1 MKIILADLKA
11 HLRFAPLSLT
21 RPIGDIRVGMFT
33 NFERWTILLPEDE
46 IGFHTESYLSDEF
59 EQLENGVIVN
69 ACVIPNEDF
78 VAAVVHLENDCRL
91 VLNEITL
98 AIHGNGDNAITF
110 KGETPIIVNQRWD
123 LLSVNEAAI
132 IHDISLIKESV
143 SFQKIPK
150 SITVIGSK
158 DDIYIEEGASLEACT
173 LNTTEG
179 PIYISNGAEIME
191 GSCIRGPFVM
201 CENSVV
207 KMGAKIYG
215 ATTIGPSCKVGGELS
230 NVIFQGFS
238 NKGHD
243 GFLGNSYI
251 GEWCN
256 LGADTNVSNLKNN
269 YDSVSSYCYE
279 QKEEVNTGLQFLG
292 LFMGDHSKTG
302 INSMFTTGAV
312 VGVSCNL
319 YGAGFFPKH
328 TLSFSW
334 GEPNA
339 LEPFRIEKAL
349 EYANKMMDR
358 RSEELSAAEENILV
372 HLKDLYGLNNH

>member
-1 MKIILADLKA
+1 MKIILADFEA

-21 RPIGDIRVGMFT
+21 RPIGDIRVGLFT
-33 NFERWTILLPEDE
+33 NLERWSILLPDDH
-46 IGFHTESYLSDEF
+46 IGFQSQSYLRDEF
-59 EQLENGVIVN
+59 EELNDGKIVN
-69 ACVIPNEDF
+69 ACIIPNEDF
-78 VAAVVHLENDCRL
+78 VASIVYLEDNCRL
-91 VLNEITL
+91 MLGNNTM
-98 AIHGNGDNAITF
+98 AISGTGKNIINY
-110 KGETPIIVNQRWD
+110 KGETPILINHRWE
-123 LLSVNEAAI
+123 LLSVNAAAI
-132 IHDISLIKESV
+132 SNDIDLIKESIAY
-143 SFQKIPK
+143 QKIPK
-150 SITVIGSK
+150 DVIVIGPK
-158 DDIYIEEGASLEACT
+158 DSIYLEEGAILSSCT
-173 LNTTEG
+173 LNTNEG
-179 PIYISNGAEIME
+179 PIYISKGAEVME
-191 GSCIRGPFVM
+191 GALIRGPFAL
-201 CENSVV
+201 CENAVV

-215 ATTIGPSCKVGGELS
+215 ASTIGPFCKVGGELS
-230 NVIFQGFS
+230 NVIFQSYS

-279 QKEEVNTGLQFLG
+279 KKEEVDTGLQFLG

-302 INSMFTTGAV
+302 INSMFNTGAV

-339 LEPFRIEKAL
+339 LEPFRIEKSL
-349 EYANKMMDR
+349 EYANKMMER
-358 RSEELSAAEENILV
+358 RSEKLSAEEENILV
-372 HLKDLYGLNNH
+372 HLKDVYGLK

>member
-1 MKIILADLKA
+1 MKIILADFEA

-21 RPIGDIRVGMFT
+21 RPIGDIRVGLFT
-33 NFERWTILLPEDE
+33 NLERWSILLPDDH
-46 IGFHTESYLSDEF
+46 IGFQSQSYLRDEF
-59 EQLENGVIVN
+59 EELNDGKIVN
-69 ACVIPNEDF
+69 ACIIPNEDF
-78 VAAVVHLENDCRL
+78 VASIVYLEDNCRL
-91 VLNEITL
+91 MLGNNTM
-98 AIHGNGDNAITF
+98 AISGNGKNIINY
-110 KGETPIIVNQRWD
+110 KGETPILINHRWE
-123 LLSVNEAAI
+123 LLSVNAAAI
-132 IHDISLIKESV
+132 SNDIDLIKESIAY
-143 SFQKIPK
+143 QKIPK
-150 SITVIGSK
+150 DVIVIGPK
-158 DDIYIEEGASLEACT
+158 DSIYLEEGAILSSCT
-173 LNTTEG
+173 LNTNEG
-179 PIYISNGAEIME
+179 PIYISKGAEVME
-191 GSCIRGPFVM
+191 GALIRGPFAL
-201 CENSVV
+201 CENAVV

-215 ATTIGPSCKVGGELS
+215 ASTIGPFCKVGGELS
-230 NVIFQGFS
+230 NVIFQSYS

-279 QKEEVNTGLQFLG
+279 KKEEVNTGLQFLG

-302 INSMFTTGAV
+302 INSMFNTGAV

-339 LEPFRIEKAL
+339 LEPFRIEKSL
-349 EYANKMMDR
+349 EYANKMMER
-358 RSEELSAAEENILV
+358 RSEKLSAEEENILV
-372 HLKDLYGLNNH
+372 HLKDVYGLK

>member
-1 MKIILADLKA
+1 MKIILADFEA

-21 RPIGDIRVGMFT
+21 RPIGDIRVGLFT
-33 NFERWTILLPEDE
+33 NLERWSILLPDDH
-46 IGFHTESYLSDEF
+46 IGFQSQSYLRDEF
-59 EQLENGVIVN
+59 EELNDGKIVN
-69 ACVIPNEDF
+69 ACIIPNEDF
-78 VAAVVHLENDCRL
+78 VASIVYLEDNCRL
-91 VLNEITL
+91 MLGNNTM
-98 AIHGNGDNAITF
+98 AISGNGKNIINY
-110 KGETPIIVNQRWD
+110 KGETPILINHRWE
-123 LLSVNEAAI
+123 LLSVNAAAI
-132 IHDISLIKESV
+132 SNDIDLIKENIAY
-143 SFQKIPK
+143 QKIPK
-150 SITVIGSK
+150 DVIVIGPK
-158 DDIYIEEGASLEACT
+158 DSIYLEEGAILSSCT
-173 LNTTEG
+173 LNTNEG
-179 PIYISNGAEIME
+179 PIYISKGAEVME
-191 GSCIRGPFVM
+191 GSLIRGPFAL
-201 CENSVV
+201 CENAVV

-215 ATTIGPSCKVGGELS
+215 ASTIGPFCKVGGELS
-230 NVIFQGFS
+230 NVIFQSYS

-279 QKEEVNTGLQFLG
+279 KKEEVNTGLQFLG

-302 INSMFTTGAV
+302 INSMFNTGAV

-339 LEPFRIEKAL
+339 LEPFRIEKSL
-349 EYANKMMDR
+349 EYANKMMER
-358 RSEELSAAEENILV
+358 RSEKLSAEEENILV
-372 HLKDLYGLNNH
+372 HLKDVYGLK

>member
-78 VAAVVHLENDCRL
+78 VAAVVHLENNYRL

-143 SFQKIPK
+143 SFQKISK

-269 YDSVSSYCYE
+269 YGSVSTYCFE
-279 QKEEVNTGLQFLG
+279 KEEQVKTDRQFLG

-302 INSMFTTGAV
+302 INTMFNTGSV

-319 YGAGFFPKH
+319 YGAGFFPKN
-328 TLSFSW
+328 TPSFSW
-334 GEPNA
+334 GEPSS
-339 LEPFRIEKAL
+339 LVPFRIEKAT
-349 EYANKMMDR
+349 EYANRMMER
-358 RSEELSAAEENILV
+358 RSEKLSESEENILA
-372 HLKDLYGLNNH
+372 HLKDTYGLK

>member
-1 MKIILADLKA
+1 MKIILSDFEA

-21 RPIGDIRVGMFT
+21 RPIGDIRVGLFT
-33 NFERWTILLPEDE
+33 NLERWSILLPDDH
-46 IGFHTESYLSDEF
+46 IGFQSESYLRDEF
-59 EQLENGVIVN
+59 EELNDGKIVN
-69 ACVIPNEDF
+69 ACIIPNEDF
-78 VAAVVHLENDCRL
+78 VASIVYLEDNCRL
-91 VLNEITL
+91 MLGNNTM
-98 AIHGNGDNAITF
+98 AISGTGKNVINY
-110 KGETPIIVNQRWD
+110 KGEIPILINHRWE
-123 LLSVNEAAI
+123 LLSVNAAAI
-132 IHDISLIKESV
+132 SNDIDLIKESI
-143 SFQKIPK
+143 SYQKIPK
-150 SITVIGSK
+150 DVIVIGPK
-158 DDIYIEEGASLEACT
+158 DSIYLEEGAILSACT
-173 LNTTEG
+173 LNSKEG
-179 PIYISNGAEIME
+179 PIYISKGAEVME
-191 GSCIRGPFVM
+191 GALIRGPFAL
-201 CENSVV
+201 CENAVV

-215 ATTIGPSCKVGGELS
+215 ASTIGPFCKVGGELS
-230 NVIFQGFS
+230 NVIFQSYS

-279 QKEEVNTGLQFLG
+279 KKEEVNTGLQFLG

-302 INSMFTTGAV
+302 INSMFNTGAV

-339 LEPFRIEKAL
+339 LEPFRIEKSL
-349 EYANKMMDR
+349 EYANKMMER
-358 RSEELSAAEENILV
+358 RSEKLSAEEENILV
-372 HLKDLYGLNNH
+372 HLKDVYGLK

>member
-1 MKIILADLKA
+1 MKIILADFEA

-21 RPIGDIRVGMFT
+21 RPIGDIRVGLFT
-33 NFERWTILLPEDE
+33 NLERWSILLPDDH
-46 IGFHTESYLSDEF
+46 IGFQSESYLSDEF
-59 EQLENGVIVN
+59 EELHDGKIVN
-69 ACVIPNEDF
+69 ACIIPNEDF
-78 VAAVVHLENDCRL
+78 VASLVHLEDNCRL
-91 VLNEITL
+91 MLGKNTM
-98 AIHGNGDNAITF
+98 AISGNGKNVVNY
-110 KGETPIIVNQRWD
+110 KGEIPILINHRWE
-123 LLSVNEAAI
+123 LLSVNAAAI
-132 IHDISLIKESV
+132 SNDIALIKESILY
-143 SFQKIPK
+143 QKIPND
-150 SITVIGSK
+150 IIVIGPK
-158 DDIYIEEGASLEACT
+158 DSIYLEEGAILSSCT
-173 LNTTEG
+173 LNTNEG
-179 PIYISNGAEIME
+179 PIYISRGAEVME
-191 GSCIRGPFVM
+191 GALIRGPFAL
-201 CENSVV
+201 CENAVV

-215 ATTIGPSCKVGGELS
+215 ASTIGPFCKVGGELS
-230 NVIFQGFS
+230 NVIFQSYS

-279 QKEEVNTGLQFLG
+279 KKEEVNTGLQFLG

-302 INSMFTTGAV
+302 INSMFNTGAV

-339 LEPFRIEKAL
+339 LEPFRIEKSL
-349 EYANKMMDR
+349 EYANKMMER
-358 RSEELSAAEENILV
+358 RSEKLSAEEENILV
-372 HLKDLYGLNNH
+372 HLKDVYGLK

>member
-1 MKIILADLKA
+1 MKIILADFEA

-21 RPIGDIRVGMFT
+21 RPIGDIRVGLFT
-33 NFERWTILLPEDE
+33 NLERWSILLPEDH
-46 IGFHTESYLSDEF
+46 IGFQSESYLSEEYEMLND
-59 EQLENGVIVN
+59 GKIIN
-69 ACVIPNEDF
+69 ACIIPNTDF
-78 VAAVVHLENDCRL
+78 VASLVHLEDNCRL
-91 VLNEITL
+91 MLGENTM
-98 AIHGNGDNAITF
+98 AITGTGKNIVNF
-110 KGETPIIVNQRWD
+110 KGEVPIIINHRWE
-123 LLSVNEAAI
+123 LLSVNAAAI
-132 IHDISLIKESV
+132 SNDISLIKESI
-143 SFQKIPK
+143 SYQKIPK
-150 SITVIGSK
+150 DVVVIGSK
-158 DDIYIEEGASLEACT
+158 DAIYIEEGAILTSCT
-173 LNTTEG
+173 LNTNEG
-179 PIYISNGAEIME
+179 PIYISKGAEVME
-191 GSCIRGPFVM
+191 GSLIRGPFAL
-201 CENSVV
+201 CENAVV

-215 ATTIGPSCKVGGELS
+215 ATTIGPFCKVGGELS
-230 NVIFQGFS
+230 NVIFQSYS

-279 QKEEVNTGLQFLG
+279 QKEEINTGLQFLG

-358 RSEELSAAEENILV
+358 RSEELSAEEENILV
-372 HLKDLYGLNNH
+372 HLKDTYGLK

>member
-1 MKIILADLKA
+1 MKIILADFEA

-21 RPIGDIRVGMFT
+21 RPIGDIRLGLFT
-33 NFERWTILLPEDE
+33 NLERWSILLPDDH
-46 IGFHTESYLSDEF
+46 IGFQSESYLRDEF
-59 EQLENGVIVN
+59 EELNDGKIVN
-69 ACVIPNEDF
+69 ACIIPNEDF
-78 VAAVVHLENDCRL
+78 VASIVYLEDNCRL
-91 VLNEITL
+91 MLGNNTM
-98 AIHGNGDNAITF
+98 AISGTGKNIINY
-110 KGETPIIVNQRWD
+110 KGETPILINHRWE
-123 LLSVNEAAI
+123 LLSVNAAAI
-132 IHDISLIKESV
+132 SNDIDLIKESIAY
-143 SFQKIPK
+143 QKIPK
-150 SITVIGSK
+150 DVIVIGPK
-158 DDIYIEEGASLEACT
+158 DSIYIEEGAILSSCT
-173 LNTTEG
+173 LNSKEG
-179 PIYISNGAEIME
+179 PIYISNGAEVME
-191 GSCIRGPFVM
+191 GALIRGPFAL
-201 CENSVV
+201 CENAVV

-215 ATTIGPSCKVGGELS
+215 ASTIGPFCKVGGELS
-230 NVIFQGFS
+230 NVIFQSYS

-279 QKEEVNTGLQFLG
+279 KKEEVNTGLQFLG

-302 INSMFTTGAV
+302 INSMFNTGAV

-339 LEPFRIEKAL
+339 LEPFRIEKSL
-349 EYANKMMDR
+349 EYANKMMER
-358 RSEELSAAEENILV
+358 RSEKLSAEEENILV
-372 HLKDLYGLNNH
+372 HLKDVYGLK

>member
-1 MKIILADLKA
+1 MKIILADFEA

-21 RPIGDIRVGMFT
+21 RPIGDIRVGLFT
-33 NFERWTILLPEDE
+33 NLERWSILLPDDH
-46 IGFHTESYLSDEF
+46 IGFQSESYLRDEF
-59 EQLENGVIVN
+59 EELNDGKIVN
-69 ACVIPNEDF
+69 ACIIPNEDF
-78 VAAVVHLENDCRL
+78 VASIFYLEDNCRL
-91 VLNEITL
+91 MLGNNTM
-98 AIHGNGDNAITF
+98 AISGTGKNIINY
-110 KGETPIIVNQRWD
+110 KGETPILINHRWE
-123 LLSVNEAAI
+123 LLSVNATAI
-132 IHDISLIKESV
+132 SNDIDLIKESI
-143 SFQKIPK
+143 SYQKIPK
-150 SITVIGSK
+150 DVIVIGPK
-158 DDIYIEEGASLEACT
+158 DSIYLEEGAILSACT
-173 LNTTEG
+173 LNSKEG
-179 PIYISNGAEIME
+179 PIYISKGAEVME
-191 GSCIRGPFVM
+191 GALIRGPFAL
-201 CENSVV
+201 CENAVV

-215 ATTIGPSCKVGGELS
+215 ASTIGPFCKVGGELS
-230 NVIFQGFS
+230 NVIFQSYS

-302 INSMFTTGAV
+302 INTMFNTGSV

-339 LEPFRIEKAL
+339 LEPFRIEKSI
-349 EYANKMMDR
+349 EYANKMMER
-358 RSEELSAAEENILV
+358 RSEKLSAEEENILV
-372 HLKDLYGLNNH
+372 HLKDVYGLK

>member
-1 MKIILADLKA
+1 MKIILADFEA

-21 RPIGDIRVGMFT
+21 RPIGDIRVGLFT
-33 NFERWTILLPEDE
+33 NLERWSILLPDDH
-46 IGFHTESYLSDEF
+46 IGFQTESYLRDEF
-59 EQLENGVIVN
+59 EELNDGKIVN
-69 ACVIPNEDF
+69 ACIIPNEDF
-78 VAAVVHLENDCRL
+78 VASIVYLEDNCRL
-91 VLNEITL
+91 MLGNNTM
-98 AIHGNGDNAITF
+98 AISGTGKNIINY
-110 KGETPIIVNQRWD
+110 KGETPILINHRWE
-123 LLSVNEAAI
+123 LLSVNAAAI
-132 IHDISLIKESV
+132 SNDIALIKESI
-143 SFQKIPK
+143 SYQKIPK
-150 SITVIGSK
+150 DVIVIGPK
-158 DDIYIEEGASLEACT
+158 DSIYLEEGAILSSCT
-173 LNTTEG
+173 LNTNEG
-179 PIYISNGAEIME
+179 PIYISKGAEVME
-191 GSCIRGPFVM
+191 GALIRGPFAL
-201 CENSVV
+201 CENAVV

-215 ATTIGPSCKVGGELS
+215 ASTIGPFCKVGGELS
-230 NVIFQGFS
+230 NVIFQSYS

-279 QKEEVNTGLQFLG
+279 KKEEVNTGLQFLG

-302 INSMFTTGAV
+302 INSMFNTGAV

-339 LEPFRIEKAL
+339 LEPFRIEKSL
-349 EYANKMMDR
+349 EYANKMMER
-358 RSEELSAAEENILV
+358 RSEKLSAEEENILV
-372 HLKDLYGLNNH
+372 HLKDVYGLK

>member
-1 MKIILADLKA
+1 MKIILADFEA

-21 RPIGDIRVGMFT
+21 RPIGDIRVGLFT
-33 NFERWTILLPEDE
+33 NLERWSILLPEDH
-46 IGFHTESYLSDEF
+46 IGFQSESYLSDEY
-59 EQLENGVIVN
+59 EMLNDGKIIN
-69 ACVIPNEDF
+69 ACIIPNTDF
-78 VAAVVHLENDCRL
+78 VASLVHLEDNCRL
-91 VLNEITL
+91 MLGENTM
-98 AIHGNGDNAITF
+98 AITGTGKNIVNF
-110 KGETPIIVNQRWD
+110 KGEVPIIINHRWE
-123 LLSVNEAAI
+123 LLSVNAAAI
-132 IHDISLIKESV
+132 SNDISLIKESI
-143 SFQKIPK
+143 SYQKIPK
-150 SITVIGSK
+150 DVVVIGSK
-158 DDIYIEEGASLEACT
+158 DAIYIEEGAFVSSCT
-173 LNTTEG
+173 LNTNEG
-179 PIYISNGAEIME
+179 PIYISKGAEVME
-191 GSCIRGPFVM
+191 GSLIRGPFAL
-201 CENSVV
+201 CENAVV

-215 ATTIGPSCKVGGELS
+215 ATTIGPFCKVGGEIS
-230 NVIFQGFS
+230 NVIFQSYS

-302 INSMFTTGAV
+302 INTMFNTGSV

-328 TLSFSW
+328 MLSFSW

-358 RSEELSAAEENILV
+358 RSEQLSAEEENILV
-372 HLKDLYGLNNH
+372 HLKDTYGLK

>member
-1 MKIILADLKA
+1 MKIILADFEA

-21 RPIGDIRVGMFT
+21 RPIGDIRVGLFT
-33 NFERWTILLPEDE
+33 NLERWSILLPDDH
-46 IGFHTESYLSDEF
+46 IGFQSESYLRDVF
-59 EQLENGVIVN
+59 EELNDGKIVN
-69 ACVIPNEDF
+69 ACIIPNEDF
-78 VAAVVHLENDCRL
+78 VASIVYLEDNCRL
-91 VLNEITL
+91 MLGNNTM
-98 AIHGNGDNAITF
+98 AISGTGKNIINY
-110 KGETPIIVNQRWD
+110 KGETPILINHRWE
-123 LLSVNEAAI
+123 LLSVNAAAI
-132 IHDISLIKESV
+132 SNDINLIKESIAY
-143 SFQKIPK
+143 QKIPK
-150 SITVIGSK
+150 DVIVIGPK
-158 DDIYIEEGASLEACT
+158 DSIYLEEGAILSSCT
-173 LNTTEG
+173 LNTNEG
-179 PIYISNGAEIME
+179 PIYISKGAEVME
-191 GSCIRGPFVM
+191 GALIRGPFAL
-201 CENSVV
+201 CENAVV

-215 ATTIGPSCKVGGELS
+215 ASTIGPFCKVGGELS
-230 NVIFQGFS
+230 NVIFQSYS

-302 INSMFTTGAV
+302 INTMFNTGSV

-339 LEPFRIEKAL
+339 LQPFRIEKSL
-349 EYANKMMDR
+349 EYANKMMER
-358 RSEELSAAEENILV
+358 RSEKLSAEEENILV
-372 HLKDLYGLNNH
+372 HLKDVYGLK

>member
-1 MKIILADLKA
+1 MKIILSDFEA

-21 RPIGDIRVGMFT
+21 RPIGDIRVGLFT
-33 NFERWTILLPEDE
+33 NLERWSILLPDDH
-46 IGFHTESYLSDEF
+46 IGFQSESYLSDEF
-59 EQLENGVIVN
+59 EELHDGKIVN
-69 ACVIPNEDF
+69 ACIIPNEDF
-78 VAAVVHLENDCRL
+78 VASIVYLEDNCRL
-91 VLNEITL
+91 MLGNNTM
-98 AIHGNGDNAITF
+98 AISGTGKNIINY
-110 KGETPIIVNQRWD
+110 KGEIPILINNRWE
-123 LLSVNEAAI
+123 LLSENAAAI
-132 IHDISLIKESV
+132 SNDIDLIKESI
-143 SFQKIPK
+143 SYQKIPK
-150 SITVIGSK
+150 DVIVIGPK
-158 DDIYIEEGASLEACT
+158 DSIYLEEGAILSACT
-173 LNTTEG
+173 LNSKEG
-179 PIYISNGAEIME
+179 PIYISKGAEVME
-191 GSCIRGPFVM
+191 GALIRGPFAL
-201 CENSVV
+201 CENAVV

-215 ATTIGPSCKVGGELS
+215 ASTIGPFCKVGGELS
-230 NVIFQGFS
+230 NVIFQSYS

-279 QKEEVNTGLQFLG
+279 KKEEVNTGLQFLG

-302 INSMFTTGAV
+302 INSMFNTGAV

-339 LEPFRIEKAL
+339 LEPFRIEKSL
-349 EYANKMMDR
+349 EYANKMMER
-358 RSEELSAAEENILV
+358 RSEKLSAEEENILV
-372 HLKDLYGLNNH
+372 HLKDVYGLK

>member
-98 AIHGNGDNAITF
+98 AMHGNGDNAISFT
-110 KGETPIIVNQRWD
+110 GETPLIVNQRWD
-123 LLSVNEAAI
+123 LLSVNDAAI
-132 IHDISLIKESV
+132 LHDISLIKESV
-143 SFQKIPK
+143 SFQEIPK

-158 DDIYIEEGASLEACT
+158 DAIYIEEGASLEACT

-207 KMGAKIYG
+207 KMGTKIYG

-269 YDSVSSYCYE
+269 YGSVSTYCYE
-279 QKEEVNTGLQFLG
+279 KEEQVKTDRQFLG

-302 INSMFTTGAV
+302 INTMFNTGSV

-319 YGAGFFPKH
+319 YGAGFFPKN
-328 TLSFSW
+328 TPSFSW
-334 GEPNA
+334 GEPSS
-339 LEPFRIEKAL
+339 LVPFRIEKAT
-349 EYANKMMDR
+349 EYANRMMER
-358 RSEELSAAEENILV
+358 RSEKLSESEENILA
-372 HLKDLYGLNNH
+372 HLKDTYGIK

>member
-1 MKIILADLKA
+1 MKIILADFEA

-21 RPIGDIRVGMFT
+21 RPIGDIRVGLFT
-33 NFERWTILLPEDE
+33 NLERWSILLPEDH
-46 IGFHTESYLSDEF
+46 IGFQSESYLSDEY
-59 EQLENGVIVN
+59 EILSDGKIIN
-69 ACVIPNEDF
+69 ACIIPNTDF
-78 VAAVVHLENDCRL
+78 VASLVHLEDNCRL
-91 VLNEITL
+91 MLGENTM
-98 AIHGNGDNAITF
+98 AITGTGKNIVNF
-110 KGETPIIVNQRWD
+110 KGEVPIIINHRWE
-123 LLSVNEAAI
+123 LLSVNAAAI
-132 IHDISLIKESV
+132 SNDISLIKESI
-143 SFQKIPK
+143 SYQKIPK
-150 SITVIGSK
+150 DVVVIGSK
-158 DDIYIEEGASLEACT
+158 DAIYIEEGAIVSSCT
-173 LNTTEG
+173 LNTNEG
-179 PIYISNGAEIME
+179 PIYISKGAEVME
-191 GSCIRGPFVM
+191 GSLIRGPFAL
-201 CENSVV
+201 CENAVV

-215 ATTIGPSCKVGGELS
+215 ATTIGPFCKVGGELS
-230 NVIFQGFS
+230 NVIFQSYS

-279 QKEEVNTGLQFLG
+279 QKEEINTGLQFLG

-358 RSEELSAAEENILV
+358 RSEQLSAEEENILV
-372 HLKDLYGLNNH
+372 HLKDTYGLK

>member
-1 MKIILADLKA
+1 MKIILSDFEA

-21 RPIGDIRVGMFT
+21 RPIGDIRVGLFT
-33 NFERWTILLPEDE
+33 NLERWSILLPDDH
-46 IGFHTESYLSDEF
+46 IGFQSESYLRDEF
-59 EQLENGVIVN
+59 EELNDGKIVN
-69 ACVIPNEDF
+69 ACIIPNEDF
-78 VAAVVHLENDCRL
+78 VASIVYLEDNCRL
-91 VLNEITL
+91 MLGNNTM
-98 AIHGNGDNAITF
+98 AISGTGKNIINY
-110 KGETPIIVNQRWD
+110 KGETPILINHRWE
-123 LLSVNEAAI
+123 LLSVNAAAI
-132 IHDISLIKESV
+132 SNDIDLIKESI
-143 SFQKIPK
+143 SYQKIPK
-150 SITVIGSK
+150 DVIVIGPK
-158 DDIYIEEGASLEACT
+158 DSIYLEEGAILSACT
-173 LNTTEG
+173 LNSKEG
-179 PIYISNGAEIME
+179 PIYISKGAEVME
-191 GSCIRGPFVM
+191 GALIRGPFAL
-201 CENSVV
+201 CENAVV

-215 ATTIGPSCKVGGELS
+215 ASTIGPFCKVGGELS
-230 NVIFQGFS
+230 NVIFQSYS

-279 QKEEVNTGLQFLG
+279 KKEEVNTGLQFLG

-302 INSMFTTGAV
+302 INSMFNTGAV

-339 LEPFRIEKAL
+339 LEPFRIEKSL
-349 EYANKMMDR
+349 EYANKMMER
-358 RSEELSAAEENILV
+358 RSEKLSAEEENILV
-372 HLKDLYGLNNH
+372 HLKDVYGLK

>member
-1 MKIILADLKA
+1 MKIILADFEA

-21 RPIGDIRVGMFT
+21 RPIGDIRVGLFT
-33 NFERWTILLPEDE
+33 NLERWSILLPDDH
-46 IGFHTESYLSDEF
+46 IGFQTESYLRDEF
-59 EQLENGVIVN
+59 EELNDGKIVN
-69 ACVIPNEDF
+69 ACIIPNEDF
-78 VAAVVHLENDCRL
+78 VASIVYLEDNCRL
-91 VLNEITL
+91 MLGNNTM
-98 AIHGNGDNAITF
+98 AISGTGKNIINY
-110 KGETPIIVNQRWD
+110 KGETPILINNRWE
-123 LLSVNEAAI
+123 LLSVNAAAI
-132 IHDISLIKESV
+132 SNDIDLIKESI
-143 SFQKIPK
+143 SYQKIPK
-150 SITVIGSK
+150 DVIVIGPK
-158 DDIYIEEGASLEACT
+158 DSIYLEEGAILSSCT
-173 LNTTEG
+173 LNTNEG
-179 PIYISNGAEIME
+179 PIYISKGAEVME
-191 GSCIRGPFVM
+191 GALIRGPFAL
-201 CENSVV
+201 CENAVV

-215 ATTIGPSCKVGGELS
+215 ASTIGPFCKVGGELS
-230 NVIFQGFS
+230 NVIFQSYS

-279 QKEEVNTGLQFLG
+279 KKEEVNTGLQFLG

-302 INSMFTTGAV
+302 INSMFNTGAV

-339 LEPFRIEKAL
+339 LEPFRIEKSL
-349 EYANKMMDR
+349 EYANKMMER
-358 RSEELSAAEENILV
+358 RSEKLSAEEENILV
-372 HLKDLYGLNNH
+372 HLKDVYGLK

>member
-1 MKIILADLKA
+1 MNIILSDFEA

-21 RPIGDIRVGMFT
+21 RPIGDIRVGLFT
-33 NFERWTILLPEDE
+33 NLERWSILLPDDH
-46 IGFHTESYLSDEF
+46 IGFQSESYLRDEF
-59 EQLENGVIVN
+59 EELNDGKIVN
-69 ACVIPNEDF
+69 ACIIPNEDF
-78 VAAVVHLENDCRL
+78 VASIVYLEDNCRL
-91 VLNEITL
+91 MLGNNTM
-98 AIHGNGDNAITF
+98 AISGNGKNVINY
-110 KGETPIIVNQRWD
+110 KGEMPILINNRWE
-123 LLSVNEAAI
+123 LLSVNAAAI
-132 IHDISLIKESV
+132 SNDIDLIKESI
-143 SFQKIPK
+143 SYQKIPK
-150 SITVIGSK
+150 DVIVIGPK
-158 DDIYIEEGASLEACT
+158 DSIYLEEGAILSACT
-173 LNTTEG
+173 LNSKEG
-179 PIYISNGAEIME
+179 PIYISKGAEVME
-191 GSCIRGPFVM
+191 GALIRGPFAL
-201 CENSVV
+201 CENAVV

-215 ATTIGPSCKVGGELS
+215 ASTIGPFCKVGGELS
-230 NVIFQGFS
+230 NVIFQSYS

-279 QKEEVNTGLQFLG
+279 KKEEVNTGLQFLG

-302 INSMFTTGAV
+302 INSMFNTGAV

-339 LEPFRIEKAL
+339 LEPFRIEKSL
-349 EYANKMMDR
+349 EYANKMMER
-358 RSEELSAAEENILV
+358 RSEKLSAEEENILV
-372 HLKDLYGLNNH
+372 HLKDVYGLK

>member
-33 NFERWTILLPEDE
+33 NYERWSILLPEYQ

-59 EQLENGVIVN
+59 EQLEDGVIVN

-91 VLNEITL
+91 VLNDITL

-110 KGETPIIVNQRWD
+110 TGETPIIVNQRWD

-132 IHDISLIKESV
+132 LHDISLIKESV
-143 SFQKIPK
+143 SFQEIPK

-269 YDSVSSYCYE
+269 YGSVSTYCYE
-279 QKEEVNTGLQFLG
+279 KEEQVKTDRQFLG

-302 INSMFTTGAV
+302 INTMFNTGSV

-319 YGAGFFPKH
+319 YGAGFFPKN
-328 TLSFSW
+328 TPSFSW
-334 GEPNA
+334 GEPSS
-339 LEPFRIEKAL
+339 LVPFRIEKAT
-349 EYANKMMDR
+349 EYANRMMER
-358 RSEELSAAEENILV
+358 RSEKLSESEENILV
-372 HLKDLYGLNNH
+372 HLKDVYGLNNH

>member
-1 MKIILADLKA
+1 MKIILSDFEA

-21 RPIGDIRVGMFT
+21 RPIGDIRVGLFT
-33 NFERWTILLPEDE
+33 NLERWSILLPDDH
-46 IGFHTESYLSDEF
+46 IGFQSESYLSDEF
-59 EQLENGVIVN
+59 EELHDGKIVN
-69 ACVIPNEDF
+69 ACIIPNEDF
-78 VAAVVHLENDCRL
+78 VASIVYLEDNCRL
-91 VLNEITL
+91 MLGNNTM
-98 AIHGNGDNAITF
+98 AISGTGKNIINY
-110 KGETPIIVNQRWD
+110 KGEMPILINNRWE
-123 LLSVNEAAI
+123 LLSTNAAAI
-132 IHDISLIKESV
+132 SNDIALIKESI
-143 SFQKIPK
+143 SYQKIPK
-150 SITVIGSK
+150 DVIVIGPK
-158 DDIYIEEGASLEACT
+158 DSIYLEEGAILSACT
-173 LNTTEG
+173 LNSKEG
-179 PIYISNGAEIME
+179 PIYISKGAEVME
-191 GSCIRGPFVM
+191 GALIRGPFAL
-201 CENSVV
+201 CENAVV

-215 ATTIGPSCKVGGELS
+215 ASTIGPFCKVGGELS
-230 NVIFQGFS
+230 NVIFQSYS

-279 QKEEVNTGLQFLG
+279 KKEEVNTGLQFLG

-302 INSMFTTGAV
+302 INSMFNTGAV

-339 LEPFRIEKAL
+339 LEPFRIEKSL
-349 EYANKMMDR
+349 EYANKMMER
-358 RSEELSAAEENILV
+358 RSEKLSAEEENILV
-372 HLKDLYGLNNH
+372 HLKDVYGLK

>member
-1 MKIILADLKA
+1 MKIILADFEA

-21 RPIGDIRVGMFT
+21 RPIGDIRVGLFT
-33 NFERWTILLPEDE
+33 NLERWSILLPDDH
-46 IGFHTESYLSDEF
+46 IGFQSESYLRDEF
-59 EQLENGVIVN
+59 EELNDGKIVN
-69 ACVIPNEDF
+69 ACIIPNEDF
-78 VAAVVHLENDCRL
+78 VASIVYLEDNCRL
-91 VLNEITL
+91 MLGNNTM
-98 AIHGNGDNAITF
+98 AISGTGKNIINY
-110 KGETPIIVNQRWD
+110 KGEIPILINHRWE
-123 LLSVNEAAI
+123 LLSVNAAAI
-132 IHDISLIKESV
+132 SNDIDLIKESIAY
-143 SFQKIPK
+143 QKIPK
-150 SITVIGSK
+150 DIIVIGPK
-158 DDIYIEEGASLEACT
+158 DSIYLEEGAILSSCT
-173 LNTTEG
+173 LNTNEG
-179 PIYISNGAEIME
+179 PIYISKGAEVME
-191 GSCIRGPFVM
+191 GALIRGPFAL
-201 CENSVV
+201 CENAVV

-215 ATTIGPSCKVGGELS
+215 ASTIGPFCKVGGELS
-230 NVIFQGFS
+230 NVIFQSYS

-279 QKEEVNTGLQFLG
+279 KKEEVNTGLQFLG

-302 INSMFTTGAV
+302 INSMFNTGAV

-339 LEPFRIEKAL
+339 LEPFRIEKSL
-349 EYANKMMDR
+349 EYANKMMER
-358 RSEELSAAEENILV
+358 RSEKLSAEEENILV
-372 HLKDLYGLNNH
+372 HLKDVYGLK

>member
-1 MKIILADLKA
+1 MKIILSDFEA

-21 RPIGDIRVGMFT
+21 RPIGDIRVGLFT
-33 NFERWTILLPEDE
+33 NLERWSILLPDDH
-46 IGFHTESYLSDEF
+46 IGFQSESYLRDEF
-59 EQLENGVIVN
+59 EELNDGKIVN
-69 ACVIPNEDF
+69 ACIIPNEDF
-78 VAAVVHLENDCRL
+78 VASIVYLEDNCRL
-91 VLNEITL
+91 MLGNNTM
-98 AIHGNGDNAITF
+98 AISGTGKNIINY
-110 KGETPIIVNQRWD
+110 KGEIPILINHRWE
-123 LLSVNEAAI
+123 LLSVNATAI
-132 IHDISLIKESV
+132 SNDIDLIKESI
-143 SFQKIPK
+143 SYQEIPK
-150 SITVIGSK
+150 DVIVIGPK
-158 DDIYIEEGASLEACT
+158 DSIYLEEGAILSACT
-173 LNTTEG
+173 LNSKEG
-179 PIYISNGAEIME
+179 PIYISKGAEVME
-191 GSCIRGPFVM
+191 GALIRGPFAL
-201 CENSVV
+201 CENAVV

-215 ATTIGPSCKVGGELS
+215 ASTIGPFCKVGGELS
-230 NVIFQGFS
+230 NVIFQSYS

-279 QKEEVNTGLQFLG
+279 KKEEVNTGLQFLG

-302 INSMFTTGAV
+302 INSMFNTGAV

-339 LEPFRIEKAL
+339 LEPFRIEKSL
-349 EYANKMMDR
+349 EYANKMMER
-358 RSEELSAAEENILV
+358 RSEKLSAEEENILV
-372 HLKDLYGLNNH
+372 HLKDVYGLK

>member
-1 MKIILADLKA
+1 MKIILADFEA

-21 RPIGDIRVGMFT
+21 RPIGDIRVGLFT
-33 NFERWTILLPEDE
+33 NLERWSILLPDDH
-46 IGFHTESYLSDEF
+46 IGFQSQSYLRDEF
-59 EQLENGVIVN
+59 EELNDGKIVN
-69 ACVIPNEDF
+69 ACIIPNEDF
-78 VAAVVHLENDCRL
+78 VASIVYLEDNCRL
-91 VLNEITL
+91 MLGNNTI
-98 AIHGNGDNAITF
+98 AISGTGKNIINY
-110 KGETPIIVNQRWD
+110 KGETPILINHRWE
-123 LLSVNEAAI
+123 LLSVNAAAI
-132 IHDISLIKESV
+132 SNDIDLIKESIAY
-143 SFQKIPK
+143 QKIPK
-150 SITVIGSK
+150 DVIVIGPK
-158 DDIYIEEGASLEACT
+158 DSIYLEEGAILSSCT
-173 LNTTEG
+173 LNTNEG
-179 PIYISNGAEIME
+179 PIYISKGAEVME
-191 GSCIRGPFVM
+191 GSLIRGPFAL
-201 CENSVV
+201 CENAVV

-215 ATTIGPSCKVGGELS
+215 ASTIGPFCKVGGELS
-230 NVIFQGFS
+230 NVIFQSYS

-279 QKEEVNTGLQFLG
+279 KKEEVNTGLQFLG

-302 INSMFTTGAV
+302 INSMFNTGAV

-339 LEPFRIEKAL
+339 LEPFRIEKSL
-349 EYANKMMDR
+349 EYANKMMER
-358 RSEELSAAEENILV
+358 RSEKLSAEEENILV
-372 HLKDLYGLNNH
+372 HLKDVYGLK

>member
-1 MKIILADLKA
+1 MKIILSDFEA

-21 RPIGDIRVGMFT
+21 RPIGDIRVGLFT
-33 NFERWTILLPEDE
+33 NLERWSILLPDDH
-46 IGFHTESYLSDEF
+46 IGFQSESYLSDEF
-59 EQLENGVIVN
+59 EELHDGKIVN
-69 ACVIPNEDF
+69 ACIIPNEDF
-78 VAAVVHLENDCRL
+78 VASIVYLEDNCRL
-91 VLNEITL
+91 MLGNNTM
-98 AIHGNGDNAITF
+98 AISGTGKNIINY
-110 KGETPIIVNQRWD
+110 KGEMPILINNRWE
-123 LLSVNEAAI
+123 LLSVNATAI
-132 IHDISLIKESV
+132 SNDIDLIKESI
-143 SFQKIPK
+143 SYQKIPK
-150 SITVIGSK
+150 DVIVIGPK
-158 DDIYIEEGASLEACT
+158 DSIYLEEGAILSACT
-173 LNTTEG
+173 LNSKEG
-179 PIYISNGAEIME
+179 PIYISKGAEVME
-191 GSCIRGPFVM
+191 GALIRGPFAL
-201 CENSVV
+201 CENAVV

-215 ATTIGPSCKVGGELS
+215 ASTIGPFCKVGGELS
-230 NVIFQGFS
+230 NVIFQSYS

-279 QKEEVNTGLQFLG
+279 KKEEVNTGLQFLG

-302 INSMFTTGAV
+302 INSMFNTGAV

-339 LEPFRIEKAL
+339 LEPFRIEKSL
-349 EYANKMMDR
+349 EYANKMMER
-358 RSEELSAAEENILV
+358 RSEKLSAEEENILV
-372 HLKDLYGLNNH
+372 HLKDVYGLK